1 LEPAMVPGPT
11 GEPGAYSRL
20 PKSVGRPRQQNN
32 CHNGQYAGTS
42 REPEDSSRIVKRDTL
57 PRLSYCKRVIDTVE
71 QVVTFFYMKS
81 MVLAVVLTSAAF
93 GQTTKTDIAIHCV
106 SLPGD
111 VVGGQLCSAL
121 RLAVARSPRYEEA
134 VTNPQGWQLRLA
146 TMGVD
151 DNKGTAVSM
160 TLVYHAMYVV
170 NTVQVCGASVI
181 PDCAQGMLSDS
192 DDHIRL
198 LQKAV
203 KDHVATQQIP

>member
-1 LEPAMVPGPT
+1 MGKIRAPETQAVLDQVALQ
-11 GEPGAYSRL
+11 YS
-20 PKSVGRPRQQNN
+20 S
-32 CHNGQYAGTS
+32 H
-42 REPEDSSRIVKRDTL
+42 
-57 PRLSYCKRVIDTVE
+57 KRVIDPIE
-71 QVVTFFYMKS
+71 QIVTFVYMKS
-81 MVLAVVLTSAAF
+81 LVLALLLTSAAF

-134 VTNPQGWQLRLA
+134 VINPQGWQLRLA
-146 TMGVD
+146 TMGID

-160 TLVYHAMYVV
+160 TLVYHAIYVV

-198 LQKAV
+198 LEKAV
-203 KDHVATQQIP
+203 KDRTTKQQTP